1 MTWQER
7 KAKVRDRYYQ
17 NLTDK
22 PTGDETPT
30 TPEPRGSAPSGVVT
44 GVVNSGARAAGS
56 ASRSSATSV
65 MGTDPLGTPPDP
77 LESSMPVKSTSVSSA
92 PTTAWMVSPLGF
104 TENNLKLSIVEP
116 NGSLVPGLP
125 NAVHESLVRLA
136 TGRSE
141 PVEDVVWQIAQF
153 FVEAEDER
161 AEGTLGECL
170 EFYVTNYCP

>member
-17 NLTDK
+17 NLTDR
-22 PTGDETPT
+22 PTEGETPT
-30 TPEPRGSAPSGVVT
+30 TPGPRGSAPSEAAT
-44 GVVNSGARAAGS
+44 GVVNSAPRAAGS
-56 ASRSSATSV
+56 VSRSSATSV
-65 MGTDPLGTPPDP
+65 MDMDPLGTPPDP
-77 LESSMPVKSTSVSSA
+77 LESSMPVRSTNANSA
-92 PTTAWMVSPLGF
+92 PTTVWMVSPLGF
-104 TENNLKLSIVEP
+104 TENNLKLSIVGP
-116 NGSLVPGLP
+116 NGSLAPGLS

-161 AEGTLGECL
+161 AEGTLADCL
-170 EFYVTNYCP
+170 EFYVTNYCS